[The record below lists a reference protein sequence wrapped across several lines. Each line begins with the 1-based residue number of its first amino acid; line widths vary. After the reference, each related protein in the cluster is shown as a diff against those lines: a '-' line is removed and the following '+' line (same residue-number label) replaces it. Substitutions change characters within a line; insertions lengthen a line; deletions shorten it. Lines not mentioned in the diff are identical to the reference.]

1 MPLLR
6 TLRDGTLG
14 VHFEPGLAFE
24 TVHDEPNTALLVD
37 RERGLGLS
45 LHLADLGLDVRPVHA
60 ELWRRDVERHA
71 RALFDHCFT
80 TMPRDPRPATPR
92 TADAEWSPVISTGR
106 ARVGAVEAL
115 TVLHRLT
122 YEPGH
127 ETVMGHVLV
136 PLAGR
141 TFELRVIQTAR
152 QTGMREAVLLARAR
166 KEVPGEDPSA
176 TMQRLGQRHYDD
188 PAHDEIFAGHPVTQ
202 VRAVLAELV
211 GGRISVVAE
220 PPQFDGP
227 CELDD
232 LGVSLVPPPGHAR
245 AVTPP
250 GSPLARFTRPSFS
263 CTDGVRTLTV
273 LRLPE
278 LRIEPKPGVLRA
290 VADQLVRETAPQG
303 ATGVQVDV
311 DDVPRA
317 ASQVEARLEYTT
329 DRPYRTL
336 SRWLTLADGS
346 VLSVAS
352 NSETCVP
359 PDELRADVAGVVDS
373 LQELAPP
380 PPPRRPWWK
389 LW

>member
-1 MPLLR
+1 MHLLR

-14 VHFEPGLAFE
+14 VHFEPGLVFE
-24 TVHDEPNTALLVD
+24 AVHDEPNTALLVD

-80 TMPRDPRPATPR
+80 TIPRDQRPEAPR
-92 TADAEWSPVISTGR
+92 TADAEWSPVISSGR
-106 ARVGAVEAL
+106 ARVGAVDAL
-115 TVLHRLT
+115 TILHRLT

-141 TFELRVIQTAR
+141 TLELRVIQTAQ
-152 QTGMREAVLLARAR
+152 QTGEREAVLLARAMQAA
-166 KEVPGEDPSA
+166 PGADPVA
-176 TMQRLGQRHYDD
+176 QMQRLGQRHYDD
-188 PAHDEIFAGHPVTQ
+188 PAHDAGFPGHPVTQ
-202 VRAVLAELV
+202 VRAVLAEMV
-211 GGRISVVAE
+211 GGRISVVQE

-278 LRIEPKPGVLRA
+278 LRIEQKAEVLRA

-303 ATGVQVDV
+303 ATDVQVRV
-311 DDVPRA
+311 EVVPH
-317 ASQVEARLEYTT
+317 ASPRTLAHLEYTT
-329 DRPYRTL
+329 DRPYHTL
-336 SRWLTLADGS
+336 SLWLTLADGS

-352 NSETCVP
+352 NCETCVSA
-359 PDELRADVAGVVDS
+359 DELRSDAAGVVDS

-380 PPPRRPWWK
+380 PPSPRPWWK
-389 LW
+389 FW

>member
-6 TLRDGTLG
+6 ALRDGALG
-14 VHFEPGLAFE
+14 VHFEPGPGFE
-24 TVHDEPNTALLVD
+24 AVHDEPNTALLVD

-45 LHLADLGLDVRPVHA
+45 LHLADLGLDVRPVHEA
-60 ELWRRDVERHA
+60 LWRRDVERHA
-71 RALFDHCFT
+71 RALFEHCFT
-80 TMPRDPRPATPR
+80 TIPRDQRPEAPR
-92 TADAEWSPVISTGR
+92 TADGEWSPVISTGR

-115 TVLHRLT
+115 TILHRLT

-141 TFELRVIQTAR
+141 TLELRVIQTAH
-152 QTGMREAVLLARAR
+152 QTGKREAVLLARAMQAD
-166 KEVPGEDPSA
+166 PGADPVA
-176 TMQRLGQRHYDD
+176 QTRRPGQRHHDD
-188 PAHDEIFAGHPVTQ
+188 PAHDAAFPGHPVTE
-202 VRAVLAELV
+202 VRAALAELV
-211 GGRISVVAE
+211 GGRIAVVTE
-220 PPQFDGP
+220 PPQPGGR

-232 LGVSLVPPPGHAR
+232 LGVSLVPPPGHAQ

-250 GSPLARFTRPSFS
+250 GGPLARFTRPSFS
-263 CTDGVRTLTV
+263 CTDGVRTLTL

-278 LRIEPKPGVLRA
+278 LRIERRSVILRA

-303 ATGVQVDV
+303 ATEVRVSV
-311 DDVPRA
+311 EELPHASPRVLA
-317 ASQVEARLEYTT
+317 HLEYTT

-336 SRWLTLADGS
+336 SLWLTLADGS

-359 PDELRADVAGVVDS
+359 PDELRADVTVVADS

-380 PPPRRPWWK
+380 APPPRPWWK
-389 LW
+389 FW